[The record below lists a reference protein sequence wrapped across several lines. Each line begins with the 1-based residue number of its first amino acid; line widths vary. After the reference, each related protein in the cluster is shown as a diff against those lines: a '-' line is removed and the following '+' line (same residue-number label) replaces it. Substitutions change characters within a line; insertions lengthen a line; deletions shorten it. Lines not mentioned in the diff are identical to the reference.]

1 MRELVSLTQIRDF
14 DRKLDL
20 IVTTSPKSKLYNTKI
35 FYYLSKGYGMLRIVD
50 VNTTPKEGE
59 TELFNVD
66 DFKKLLDGYLD
77 YRALNNKHK
86 DHVSKKEAKEGIE
99 KYLYMNINNKVVA
112 YLKTRPLEPAII
124 KLYANLNN
132 FKKVYTEVAK
142 IPKSVS
148 VDFNAFCFDEKE
160 KEYAINSVTELL
172 SGVAQEHGLKL
183 INIAFTEG
191 NIIYSLE
198 GEGTHNKLQRNP
210 VVVYKKALKS
220 FCPIETEDDK
230 RFVEYAGL
238 LYNATKEDFIR
249 TLINGNYYKEMSA
262 FIGELDKDARS
273 INVAGLKDWYDY
285 ANKLK
290 TSKTQL
296 TDFVKGE

>member
-14 DRKLDL
+14 DKKLNFV
-20 IVTTSPKSKLYNTKI
+20 VTKANKSKMYNAKI
-35 FYYLSKGYGMLRIVD
+35 FYYLSKGCGMLRFGHG
-50 VNTTPKEGE
+50 NATPKEGE
-59 TELFNVD
+59 HELFNVD

-99 KYLYMNINNKVVA
+99 KYLYMNINNKVVT
-112 YLKTRPLEPAII
+112 YLKTIPLEPEII
-124 KLYANLNN
+124 KLYENVNN

-148 VDFNAFCFDEKE
+148 VDFNEFGFDE
-160 KEYAINSVTELL
+160 KEYAISSVNELL

-183 INIAFTEG
+183 KDVSFTDG
-191 NIIYSLE
+191 TVIYSI
-198 GEGTHNKLQRNP
+198 EGTHNKLQRSP

-273 INVAGLKDWYDY
+273 INVDGLKDWYDY
-285 ANKLK
+285 ANKLT

>member
-14 DRKLDL
+14 DRKLDF
-20 IVTTSPKSKLYNTKI
+20 VVSAAPKSKMYNTKI

-50 VNTTPKEGE
+50 VNVTPKEGE
-59 TELFNVD
+59 TELFNIA
-66 DFKKLLDGYLD
+66 DFKTLIDGYLD

-124 KLYANLNN
+124 KLYENLNN

-148 VDFNAFCFDEKE
+148 VDFNEFGFDEKE
-160 KEYAINSVTELL
+160 KEYAITSVTELL

-191 NIIYSLE
+191 NVMYSL
-198 GEGTHNKLQRNP
+198 EGTHNKLQRNP

-273 INVAGLKDWYDY
+273 INVSALKDWYDY
-285 ANKLK
+285 AKTIT
-290 TSKTQL
+290 TSKHN
-296 TDFVKGE
+296 

>member
-14 DRKLDL
+14 DRKLDF
-20 IVTTSPKSKLYNTKI
+20 VVYAAPKSKMYNTKI

-50 VNTTPKEGE
+50 INVTPKEGE
-59 TELFNVD
+59 TELFNIA
-66 DFKKLLDGYLD
+66 DFKTLIDGYLD

-148 VDFNAFCFDEKE
+148 VDFNEFGFDEKE
-160 KEYAINSVTELL
+160 KEYAITSVTELL

-191 NIIYSLE
+191 NVMYSL
-198 GEGTHNKLQRNP
+198 EGTHNKLQRNP

-249 TLINGNYYKEMSA
+249 TLINDNYYKEMSA
-262 FIGELDKDARS
+262 FIDELDKDARS
-273 INVAGLKDWYDY
+273 INVAALKDWYDY
-285 ANKLK
+285 AKNLT
-290 TSKTQL
+290 TSKDKL
-296 TDFVKGE
+296 SEFAKSE

>member
-14 DRKLDL
+14 DRKLDF
-20 IVTTSPKSKLYNTKI
+20 VVSAAPKSKMYNTKI

-50 VNTTPKEGE
+50 VNVTPKEGE
-59 TELFNVD
+59 TELFNLA
-66 DFKKLLDGYLD
+66 DFKTLIDGYLD

-112 YLKTRPLEPAII
+112 YLKTRPLEPAIH
-124 KLYANLNN
+124 KLYANLTN

-148 VDFNAFCFDEKE
+148 VDFNEFGFDEKE

-172 SGVAQEHGLKL
+172 SGVAQENGLKL

-191 NIIYSLE
+191 NVMYSI
-198 GEGTHNKLQRNP
+198 EGTHNKLQRNP
-210 VVVYKKALKS
+210 VVVYKKALES
-220 FCPIETEDDK
+220 FCPDDDYDDRQFK
-230 RFVEYAGL
+230 EIANL
-238 LYNATKEDFIR
+238 LYLADKNKFTVFLEK
-249 TLINGNYYKEMSA
+249 GKYYKEMSA

-273 INVAGLKDWYDY
+273 INVAALKDWYDY
-285 ANKLK
+285 AKTIT

-296 TDFVKGE
+296 NDFVKGE